1 MPSGGR
7 CGVEWLAMP
16 DHLLSLTDFSARL
29 PDGSDVDL
37 AAYDGHVALVVNTA
51 SQCGYASQLPG
62 LQRLHE
68 AYADRGFTV
77 LAFPSDQFRQEPLAD
92 GDLGAVCERH
102 RLTFPLFAKV
112 AVNGRDA
119 HPLFRWLRSQRR
131 GLLGGRVNWN
141 FTKFLVGRDGRVLR
155 RYGPTTEPEAI
166 TADIEAALDG

>member
-1 MPSGGR
+1 MTDEPRS
-7 CGVEWLAMP
+7 LA
-16 DHLLSLTDFSARL
+16 DFSARL
-29 PDGSDVDL
+29 PDGSDVAL
-37 AAYDGHVALVVNTA
+37 AEYDGHVALVVNTA

-62 LQRLHE
+62 LQQLHE
-68 AYADRGFTV
+68 TYRDRGFTV

-92 GDLGAVCERH
+92 AELGAVCERH
-102 RLTFPLFAKV
+102 RVTFPMFAKV

-131 GLLGGRVNWN
+131 GVLGGRINWN

-166 TADIEAALDG
+166 AADIEAALAS